1 MLSVKILDKYILKT
15 FLKTFLSIFFILIF
29 IFILQSVWA
38 FVKELAGK
46 DLDLIIVGKF
56 LMYLLPTLVPLI
68 LPLTILLASIMV
80 FGDFAENYEF
90 AAMKSAGISLQR
102 AMRGLSIFI
111 FFLSIVTFFFAN
123 NVIPWGEYQSRNL
136 RRNIAKLT
144 PAMAIA
150 EGQFNPIGDINIKVD
165 KKSGENGNH
174 LEGVIL
180 HMKKNGKNTTV
191 IKAKSGDLV
200 PGAKNSN
207 VLQLILYNG
216 NYYNDIFNRL
226 PKKRE
231 RNPHAKSAFE
241 KYTMNID
248 LSKLNDVDLDKEN
261 KGVSYKMLKI
271 NQLIPVIDSLEQ
283 KRKSEVAVDVTNTI
297 NSLNIFKR
305 ASTAVL
311 PIDKVKL
318 DPKFKQEKIPNSLKK
333 GILPIAIPKL
343 AIEENL
349 LLKGEKII
357 SENQIKIKKIKDIT
371 PVFKGDYLKIFT
383 PKEKEVILNF
393 AITNAKTKYKQ
404 IEASE
409 KINLFK
415 KVNLNQHKM
424 ALHKKFALAFSC
436 FILFFVGAPLGA
448 IIRKGGM
455 GLPMVIAMG
464 LFLSYYFIGIFAQNS
479 AESGSISPFLGAWLS
494 TLILLPLGVML
505 TRNATSDKGVF
516 NTDPIVLFFENI
528 WNKISKKK
536 NRATQKNDLVE
547 GEKINQLIKAP
558 VLSLDTANY
567 TVLYKKYTTTSLIA
581 FLIFTLLFLILV
593 VFSLLLKQS
602 FTKIIITIFGIA
614 TVVYVLFYVK
624 TFSTYLKLTK
634 FAKPNNTKL
643 NILIEFFF
651 GITANSIAYF
661 YHKKE
666 VAKNIQNKD
675 NLNHDNSK

>member
-1 MLSVKILDKYILKT
+1 VKILDKYILKS

-46 DLDLIIVGKF
+46 DLDLLIVGKF

-150 EGQFNPIGDINIKVD
+150 EGQFNAIGDINIKVD

-180 HMKKNGKNTTV
+180 HTKKNGKNTTV
-191 IKAKSGDLV
+191 IKAESGDLV
-200 PGAKNSN
+200 PGDKNSN
-207 VLQLILYNG
+207 VLQLVLYNG
-216 NYYNDIFNRL
+216 NYYNDIFNRDPRKL
-226 PKKRE
+226 N

-271 NQLIPVIDSLEQ
+271 NQLIPVIDSLEK
-283 KRKSEVAVDVTNTI
+283 KRKSETKVDINNTI

-305 ASTAVL
+305 V
-311 PIDKVKL
+311 PVKKKSQS
-318 DPKFKQEKIPNSLKK
+318 KFKQEKRPKSLQKKEIPAVIPVLDQKIVASQKK
-333 GILPIAIPKL
+333 VVTQKKIAI
-343 AIEENL
+343 
-349 LLKGEKII
+349 EK
-357 SENQIKIKKIKDIT
+357 NKDTT
-371 PVFKGDYLKIFT
+371 PIFSGDYLKLFT
-383 PKEKEVILNF
+383 PKEKEIIFNF
-393 AITNAKTKYKQ
+393 AISNAKTNYKK
-404 IEASE
+404 IEVQE
-409 KINLFK
+409 RVNLFK
-415 KVNLNQHKM
+415 TVNLNQHKM

-455 GLPMVIAMG
+455 GLPMVIAIG

-479 AESGSISPFLGAWLS
+479 AESGSIPTFFGAWLS
-494 TLILLPLGVML
+494 TLILLPLGIML

-516 NTDPIVLFFENI
+516 NTDPIVMFFSDI

-536 NRATQKNDLVE
+536 NDVDLSSATVKEVENIAEQPIVKTLIDLDDYNTMY
-547 GEKINQLIKAP
+547 KTHKL
-558 VLSLDTANY
+558 TAL
-567 TVLYKKYTTTSLIA
+567 VSVIL
-581 FLIFTLLFLILV
+581 FTLLFLVLLI
-593 VFSLLLKQS
+593 FSLLLKQP
-602 FTKIIITIFGIA
+602 FTKTIMTIFGIGI
-614 TVVYVLFYVK
+614 VVYLLFYIK

-634 FAKPNNTKL
+634 FAKPNKSKL
-643 NILIEFFF
+643 ETAIDFFF

-666 VAKNIQNKD
+666 VENSIQNLD
-675 NLNHDNSK
+675 NSTHDNK